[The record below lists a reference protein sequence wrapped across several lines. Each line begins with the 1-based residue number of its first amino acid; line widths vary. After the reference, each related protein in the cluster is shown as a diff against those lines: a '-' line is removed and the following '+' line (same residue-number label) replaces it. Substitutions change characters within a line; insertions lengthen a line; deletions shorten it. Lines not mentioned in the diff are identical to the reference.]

1 MDRQQDFCE
10 SFNKQ
15 VIEDLER
22 QAYQL
27 NILNESIREL
37 TLLEDPE
44 EILKKFVLLI
54 LGAMGCARGFVLKL
68 GNHGRSVD
76 LESRGLSPEENR
88 TLKESGEKL
97 FTKFFSHLSVQ
108 DEVIPKQVRVV
119 FVNESTVP
127 DEQEICWPKQT
138 RFLIQWTL
146 SSGCYGFAGLGS
158 KINGKDFSDAD
169 KDFLSSMTEVF
180 MDSLKLTR
188 STRQVRE
195 LNNNLMLKNQQLTT
209 ALNSARKTQLDL
221 DRHVFHFKALSEMA
235 RELSGIFNKEK
246 LLSRFLLM
254 AQGTLSARSGF
265 ILLVDVPEDR
275 FISSRRGD
283 GTKELSKSDQSRIKD
298 FILSFYPSQSCF
310 SLLEYKVQA
319 LRPSHLSA
327 LPFDPPL
334 EIGVVFSLD
343 ENYFGIM
350 GFCSKITGAQFSQDE
365 EDLLSSLTRSFLVS
379 LENVLSFE
387 IIQKLN
393 LDLGHRNYEL
403 SKTIEELKQTRDK
416 VNLLQKARNRISSLI
431 NKELLRLEKV
441 NVLDFV
447 LIFALTFVLSLTYNL
462 SSPGGISPVPETWT
476 FSAPPSIETDW
487 AALKY
492 KNESAVF
499 VDARP
504 NEFYSQERIAG
515 AVGLPLN
522 LFDFVYMMRF
532 SNLDPQKDIIVYGR
546 NISRRYDEK
555 VAHELIQR
563 GHLNVHVLPGGLG
576 EWKRLDL
583 PVEP

>member
-1 MDRQQDFCE
+1 MVRQQDFCGGY
-10 SFNKQ
+10 NKQ
-15 VIEDLER
+15 VVEDLER

-37 TLLEDPE
+37 TLLEDPDQ
-44 EILKKFVLLI
+44 ILKKFVLLI
-54 LGAMGCARGFVLKL
+54 LGAMGSARGFVLKL
-68 GNHGRSVD
+68 GNYGQSVE
-76 LESRGLSPEENR
+76 LESRGLSLEENR
-88 TLKESGEKL
+88 NLRQSGPDL
-97 FTKFFSHLSVQ
+97 FNKFFSHLSVQ
-108 DEVIPKQVRVV
+108 NEVLPKQVRLVR
-119 FVNESTVP
+119 VNDSTAP
-127 DEQEICWPKQT
+127 AEQETRWPRQT

-146 SSGCYGFAGLGS
+146 SSDCYGFAGLGA

-180 MDSLKLTR
+180 MDSLKLAR

-195 LNNNLMLKNQQLTT
+195 LNDNLMIKNQQLTT

-221 DRHVFHFKALSEMA
+221 DRHVFHFKALSEMS

-246 LLSRFLLM
+246 LLSSFLLM

-265 ILLVDVPEDR
+265 ILLFDVPEDS
-275 FISSRRGD
+275 FLSSRRGD
-283 GTKELSKSDQSRIKD
+283 RTKELHKIDQSRVKD
-298 FILSFYPSQSCF
+298 FILSFYPAQSCF
-310 SLLEYKVQA
+310 SLSEYKVQA
-319 LRPSHLSA
+319 LRPNHLSA
-327 LPFDPPL
+327 LSFDLPL

-350 GFCSKITGAQFSQDE
+350 GFCSKITGGEFSRDE
-365 EDLLSSLTRSFLVS
+365 EDLLSSLTMSFLVS

-403 SKTIEELKQTRDK
+403 SKTIEELRQTRDR
-416 VNLLQKARNRISSLI
+416 VNVLQKTRNRISSLI
-431 NKELLRLEKV
+431 SKELLRLERV

-447 LIFALTFVLSLTYNL
+447 LIFVLTLVLSLTYNL

-476 FSAPPSIETDW
+476 FTAPPSIETDW
-487 AALKY
+487 AALKH
-492 KNESAVF
+492 KNKSAVF

-515 AVGLPLN
+515 AIGLPLN
-522 LFDFVYMMRF
+522 LFDFVYMMKF
-532 SNLDPQKDIIVYGR
+532 SKLDPQKDIIVYGR

-555 VAHELIQR
+555 VAHELTQR
-563 GHLNVHVLPGGLG
+563 GHLNVHVLPGGLA